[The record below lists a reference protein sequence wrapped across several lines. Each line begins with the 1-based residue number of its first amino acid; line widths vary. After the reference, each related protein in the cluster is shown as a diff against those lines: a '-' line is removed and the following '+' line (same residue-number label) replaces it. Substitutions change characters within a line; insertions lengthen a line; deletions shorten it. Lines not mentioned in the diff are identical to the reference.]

1 MRCCTGIAGD
11 TLGGMQTSPR
21 VIEVFADI
29 WCPFTHVGLRALTEL
44 RRQRRRDDVVFR
56 FRAWPLE
63 LVNGSPMSCE
73 RTEHHVHDLRDQIDD
88 TMFCGLDPSC
98 FPSSTLEA
106 LALAASADAIELR
119 LGEAMN
125 LRLREALFEQG
136 LDISQPEVLA
146 SIAAEFDV
154 SLPDDTDRARVRAD
168 WDEGRARGVVG
179 SPHFF
184 CGDDEVFCT
193 ALSISRDEQSALH
206 IAYDVAGMT
215 AFFDQCVGS

>member
-1 MRCCTGIAGD
+1 MRSCTGIDGD

-29 WCPFTHVGLRALTEL
+29 WCPFTHVGLRALTQL
-44 RRQRRRDDVVFR
+44 RHQRGRDDVVFR

-63 LVNGSPMSCE
+63 LVNGTPMSCE
-73 RTEHHVHDLRDQIDD
+73 RTEHHVSDLRDQIDD

-98 FPSSTLEA
+98 FPTSTLEA
-106 LALAASADAIELR
+106 LALASRADASDLR
-119 LGEAMN
+119 LGEAVN
-125 LRLREALFEQG
+125 LRLREALFEHG
-136 LDISQPEVLA
+136 RDISRPEVVA
-146 SIAAEFDV
+146 DIAAEFHM
-154 SLPDDTDRARVRAD
+154 SPPDDVDRTRVRAD
-168 WDEGRARGVVG
+168 WEEGRARGVVG

-215 AFFDQCVGS
+215 AFFDHCVGS